1 MDEQR
6 QSNVSKLW
14 HKALLT
20 SSRRRRRR
28 LGGCVRGWGW
38 QLLLACRWHRGN
50 VCCLAARLVSCVLFL
65 VCCLVLFVH
74 IHNYQLRRFA
84 KHNNN
89 VSSRGTSGAA
99 TGCTQVLLCHSWPLS
114 CPSSCF
120 LLWPVWQCL
129 QVQISKWIAF
139 LSFGKVL
146 QHAGISKGFHATLR
160 QETKLVETHR
170 KKEIEREKG
179 RHAYTLW

>member
-28 LGGCVRGWGW
+28 LGVCEGVGVAAVSCLSMAPR
-38 QLLLACRWHRGN
+38 QCLLSRC
-50 VCCLAARLVSCVLFL
+50 SPCVLFL

-114 CPSSCF
+114 FVLFPSLACLTMFTGANFKVNCF
-120 LLWPVWQCL
+120 SIVRK
-129 QVQISKWIAF
+129 SA
-139 LSFGKVL
+139 
-146 QHAGISKGFHATLR
+146 ATR
-160 QETKLVETHR
+160 
-170 KKEIEREKG
+170 
-179 RHAYTLW
+179 RHK

>member
-6 QSNVSKLW
+6 QSNVSKLY

-28 LGGCVRGWGW
+28 QCLCGGVGAAVSCLSMAPR
-38 QLLLACRWHRGN
+38 QCLP
-50 VCCLAARLVSCVLFL
+50 LAALCL

-89 VSSRGTSGAA
+89 RQHQQQGHIRCGYWLHSSAVMPFLAIVLRPFSFFGLFDNVYRCKFQSELLFYRSEK
-99 TGCTQVLLCHSWPLS
+99 CCNTQ
-114 CPSSCF
+114 
-120 LLWPVWQCL
+120 
-129 QVQISKWIAF
+129 A
-139 LSFGKVL
+139 
-146 QHAGISKGFHATLR
+146 
-160 QETKLVETHR
+160 
-170 KKEIEREKG
+170 
-179 RHAYTLW
+179 

>member
-28 LGGCVRGWGW
+28 LGVCEGVGGGSC
-38 QLLLACRWHRGN
+38 LLPVDGTEAMSAVSL
-50 VCCLAARLVSCVLFL
+50 LAARLVSCVLFL

-89 VSSRGTSGAA
+89 VSSRGTSDAA

-114 CPSSCF
+114 FVLFPSLACLTMFTGANFKVNCF
-120 LLWPVWQCL
+120 SIVRK
-129 QVQISKWIAF
+129 SA
-139 LSFGKVL
+139 
-146 QHAGISKGFHATLR
+146 ATR
-160 QETKLVETHR
+160 
-170 KKEIEREKG
+170 
-179 RHAYTLW
+179 RHK